1 MKYKIIDNFL
11 DDASFKN
18 IKSQM
23 LGSYFPWFYND
34 MKTDYLESLYNFQFT
49 HVFYDNYKPNSNMFD
64 LLTPLIQKIKPS
76 ALIRIKANLTP
87 VTDNVIVYDYHV
99 DYNDINCKTAIF
111 YLNTNN
117 GSTIFKNGTK
127 INSLENRFVCFDSE
141 LLHTGTSCTDEKI
154 RCVINI
160 NYYE

>member
-1 MKYKIIDNFL
+1 MKYNIVDNFL
-11 DDASFKN
+11 GVEEFN
-18 IKSQM
+18 FIKSKM
-23 LGSYFPWFYND
+23 LGNHFPWFYND
-34 MKTDYLESLYNFQFT
+34 MKTDYLESQYNFQFT
-49 HVFYDNYKPNSNMFD
+49 HLFYDNIKPNSNMFD

-76 ALIRIKANLTP
+76 ALIRIKANLVP
-87 VTDNVIVYDYHV
+87 VTDYIIAYDYHV
-99 DYNDINCKTAIF
+99 DYDNIKCKTAIF

-127 INSLENRFVCFDSE
+127 INSLENRFMCFDSD